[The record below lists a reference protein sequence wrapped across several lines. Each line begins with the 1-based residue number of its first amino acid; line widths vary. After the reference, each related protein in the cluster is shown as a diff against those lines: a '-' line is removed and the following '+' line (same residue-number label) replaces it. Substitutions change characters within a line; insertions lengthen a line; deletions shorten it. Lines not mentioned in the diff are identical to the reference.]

1 VPFYQI
7 TLFRFCWGATKGMI
21 KMRLPNGFGSVTK
34 LSGKRR
40 NPWRARAT
48 RGWEITEKG
57 TKQLYVN
64 LGCYEKKIQGIQ
76 ALTAYHNDPDIFT
89 GLLDMYKKGHVT
101 IDDLFALR
109 LPKTSPEKIIKNIE
123 NVGTTL
129 EQIYVLWFADSGK
142 YGCASKSDQRIRVY
156 RRSWELCEPIKH
168 MLVSDITLEVM
179 QNLIDE
185 SDENKIKLGNVK
197 QLLKM
202 LFAYSIIKNVI
213 KKDDNMVE
221 YIDLSQASDPK
232 RRKSK
237 RLSTASVNAIWETSS
252 NITAFG
258 ELGIYIYTILI
269 LSYTGLRI
277 SELLDLKKERIFLD
291 KRYLSVDDSKTPSGI
306 RLVPISEKIIPFIE
320 FWLSHNDS
328 KYLIS
333 SFAGK
338 HLSASVF
345 TNSYWNKLI
354 DGLGFS
360 GMNYTTH
367 SCRKFCTSMLTT
379 KKVDER
385 WIKKIIGHKAQDLT
399 EDVYTEIEI
408 EPLIEAINLI

>member
-1 VPFYQI
+1 
-7 TLFRFCWGATKGMI
+7 
-21 KMRLPNGFGSVTK
+21 MRLPNGFGSVTK